1 MTEAFVPSFPGET
14 AMRSATAALAAALV
28 LALSLPLPAAAQ
40 AGDSMTRDQIRSMLA
55 TALQLELLARACDFY
70 MAPAQKVELAR
81 IRQAAADA
89 LKLTPEQVG
98 SLRNDLDDALT
109 QNREGICLQ
118 DEPIYRQTLDA
129 LTRAP
134 K

>member
-14 AMRSATAALAAALV
+14 AMRSATAALVAALV
-28 LALSLPLPAAAQ
+28 LAVPLPAAAQ
-40 AGDSMTRDQIRSMLA
+40 GGDSMTRDQIRRML
-55 TALQLELLARACDFY
+55 TTSLQLELLARACDFY

-98 SLRNDLDDALT
+98 SLRNELDDALT

-129 LTRAP
+129 LTQAP
-134 K
+134 KQQ